1 MSHRY
6 GVVAL
11 VGAPNAGKSTLLNR
25 LVGAHLAIVS
35 SKPQTTRDRIV
46 GVVTRPDSQI
56 VLIDTPGL
64 HAASTELNRAMVKQ
78 AEAAVQESDLRLWVV
93 DAIPAARRAERGEP
107 IVQEPERQL
116 ASRLPGP
123 RQVALNK
130 IDVIPRPLL
139 LPVMAAYA
147 ELVPES
153 APIPISG
160 LVGDGVEQAI
170 AAILPHLPEG
180 PAAHDADTWTTA
192 TERFLVAEIVREKI
206 FHYTEQ
212 EVPYA
217 TAVEVLQ
224 FDETQ
229 REAGKLRIM
238 ADIIVERDSQ
248 KGILIGKGGDML
260 RRIGTAARRDISEL
274 LDARVHLELF
284 VKVEREWS
292 RSLKGLRRVGLKL

>member
-1 MSHRY
+1 MSHR
-6 GVVAL
+6 GGTVAL

-46 GVVTRPDSQI
+46 GVLTRPDSQI

-107 IVQEPERQL
+107 IVQDAEREL
-116 ASRLPGP
+116 ATRLPSP
-123 RQVALNK
+123 RVVALNK
-130 IDVIPRPLL
+130 IDVIPRPLI

-147 ELVPES
+147 ELVPE
-153 APIPISG
+153 APAIPISG
-160 LVGDGVEQAI
+160 LVGDGVEQVI
-170 AAILPHLPEG
+170 AAVLPHLPEG
-180 PAAHDADTWTTA
+180 PPAYDAETWTTA
-192 TERFLVAEIVREKI
+192 SERFLVAELVREKI

-224 FDETQ
+224 FDESQ
-229 REAGKLRIM
+229 RDAGKLRIM

-248 KGILIGKGGDML
+248 KGILIGRGGDML